1 MQDGLG
7 NRGQGARGPRW
18 QRLNHRLQRRTL
30 NSRRL
35 NTPSDLSPPLSC
47 SRKAGV
53 LATFSPSRS
62 LTSEEPLI
70 LNELPG
76 PQMGDGPSLA
86 NSQAAVRI
94 EDLCVKGLVQVK

>member
-70 LNELPG
+70 LVSSLVHKWGMAHLLPTHK
-76 PQMGDGPSLA
+76 L
-86 NSQAAVRI
+86 
-94 EDLCVKGLVQVK
+94 L